1 MNLSSENIIDISCF
15 QQNPG
20 PTAMAHHELPDQPGL
35 GLQRARGQPGGG
47 PAAGPQHPAGAPPQG
62 ERDDQ
67 AAEGSLGRPPVSQ
80 GHQPR
85 LQQPHQARQAHD
97 RVYFYTLTLQI
108 TTLTLTFTL
117 LEHRQ

>member
-1 MNLSSENIIDISCF
+1 MNLSSENIVIDILCF
-15 QQNPG
+15 QQNPW
-20 PTAMAHHELPDQPGL
+20 PAALAHHELTHQPGP

-47 PAAGPQHPAGAPPQG
+47 PAEGPQHPAGAPPQG

-67 AAEGSLGRPPVSQ
+67 ASKGSLGRPPVSQ

-97 RVYFYTLTLQI
+97 RVYFYTLQI
-108 TTLTLTFTL
+108 TTLTFTL
-117 LEHRQ
+117 LEFFTF